1 MKTLILT
8 TDFLP
13 QAPQEGECQQLDPA
27 EVGPSLLEVVQR
39 PSAYHH
45 LTDTITVFDSTGW
58 ALEDQVTLAM
68 MMADAADLG
77 VGYYLQIED
86 TAANPKDPY
95 RFLKEKAAITSSIP
109 FHSTHKS

>member
-68 MMADAADLG
+68 MMAYAADLG

-86 TAANPKDPY
+86 TAADPKDPY
-95 RFLKEKAAITSSIP
+95 LFLKEKAAITSSIP